1 MNKETAAALEASIE
15 KWRKNAEIDNIEKAT
30 TAPHDCPLCTLFYKK
45 MCDGC
50 PVNADGRHSHCEYT
64 PYEFAEE
71 AYRKENLDGFK
82 QAAVNEVIFLE
93 SLRDK

>member
-30 TAPHDCPLCTLFYKK
+30 TGPRDCPLCVLFYMK
-45 MCDGC
+45 MCEGC
-50 PVNADGRHSHCEYT
+50 PVNADDQHSHCEYT

-71 AYRKENLDGFK
+71 AYRQENLDGFK
-82 QAAVNEVIFLE
+82 QAAVMEVAFLE